1 LIQPRSHHEASMKI
15 LVLPG
20 DGIGPEIADA
30 TMIVLQAA
38 DRRFGLG
45 LAFETLDIGWTT
57 YSKTGT
63 TLPDGVLDAARSAD
77 GTILGPISH
86 LDYPPPD
93 QGGVN
98 ISAAFRV
105 KLDLYA
111 NVRPARTRPGVP
123 HRGTEM
129 DLVIMR
135 ECTEGMYPDRNMV
148 RGSAEFMPT
157 EDVALSFRKITR
169 PACRRIAVA
178 AFELARRRKRHVTAV
193 HKANNFIIT
202 DGVFLEEVRA
212 VAATY
217 PDVCLD
223 EFIVDAMAAWLVRDA
238 SRFDVIVSTNFYSDI
253 LSDLASE
260 LSGGLGLA
268 GSVNANETMCV
279 AQAQH
284 GSAPDI
290 AGQGKANPTALI
302 LSAAMLL
309 DWLAETRGGEN
320 LAAAA
325 KAIDTAV
332 DRTLA
337 RPETR
342 TPDLGGR
349 LTTSEFAKMV
359 ADAVAV

>member
-1 LIQPRSHHEASMKI
+1 MKF

-20 DGIGPEIADA
+20 DGIGPEITDA
-30 TMIVLQAA
+30 TLMVLEAV
-38 DRRFGLG
+38 DRRFNLG
-45 LAFETLDIGWTT
+45 LTFNTMEIGWSS
-57 YSKTGT
+57 YNKTGT
-63 TLPDGVLDAARSAD
+63 TLPDGVLEAARAAD

-86 LDYPPPD
+86 LDYPPRD
-93 QGGVN
+93 EGGVN

-123 HRGTEM
+123 HRGTDM

-148 RGSAEFMPT
+148 RGSGEFMPT
-157 EDVALSFRKITR
+157 EDVALSLRKITR
-169 PACRRIAVA
+169 PACRRIAVS
-178 AFELARRRKRHVTAV
+178 AFELARRRQRHVTAV
-193 HKANNFIIT
+193 HKANNFIVT
-202 DGVFLEEVRA
+202 DGLFLEEVRG
-212 VAATY
+212 VATQY
-217 PDVCLD
+217 PDVRLD
-223 EFIVDAMAAWLVRDA
+223 EFIVDAMAALLVRDA
-238 SRFDVIVSTNFYSDI
+238 SRFDVIVTTNFYADI

-290 AGQGKANPTALI
+290 AGQGKANPTSLI

-309 DWLAETRGGEN
+309 EWLAERHGLKNFGE
-320 LAAAA
+320 AAR
-325 KAIDTAV
+325 AIDAAI
-332 DRTLA
+332 DAALA

-342 TPDLGGR
+342 TADVGGVLG
-349 LTTSEFAKMV
+349 TSQFTEMLAQ
-359 ADAVAV
+359 AVAG